1 MVLGAFY
8 KQASHTN
15 LRNKSVRVRKGE
27 DALYPEEDDE
37 GEE

>member
-15 LRNKSVRVRKGE
+15 LRNKSVRVFNGE
-27 DALYPEEDDE
+27 DALYPEEDEDDE
-37 GEE
+37 

>member
-27 DALYPEEDDE
+27 DALYSDEDDE
-37 GEE
+37 DE